1 MDITTVCTVKECE
14 NFGVVLELS
23 LPTNFSAD
31 VWCVCGNLTEVKEAN
46 NG

>member
-1 MDITTVCTVKECE
+1 MNITTVCASRECE

-23 LPTNFSAD
+23 LPENFSTD
-31 VWCVCGNLTEVKEAN
+31 VWCVCGNLTEIKEVN